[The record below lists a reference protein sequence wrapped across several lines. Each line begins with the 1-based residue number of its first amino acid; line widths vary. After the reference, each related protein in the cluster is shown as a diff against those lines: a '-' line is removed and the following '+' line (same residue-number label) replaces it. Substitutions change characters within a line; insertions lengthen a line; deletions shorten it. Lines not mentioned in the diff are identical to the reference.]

1 VTGLVK
7 RLTKIAAAALAP
19 FAFAGAA
26 MAAQPTPWQLGF
38 QPAATEVMEDI
49 TWFTDFTL
57 VIVTIITLF
66 VLALLVWCIM
76 RFNSKANP
84 TPSRTSHNTLI
95 EVVWTLVPILVLV
108 MIAIPSFRLLYKQVE
123 IPAYDMTIK
132 VTGYQW
138 YWGYEYTDEA
148 LADISFESI
157 MLREDA
163 ERAERAAA
171 FNRPIEEYPRL
182 LAVDNEVI
190 VPVGKTVR
198 LQITA
203 ADVMHSFAMPAFGVK
218 MDAIPG
224 RLNETWFNAKQ
235 TGIFYGQCSELC
247 GKDHAFMPIAIRVV
261 EEAQFQ
267 AWAEA
272 AKDDVEEAT
281 RQLMASIAKPAGT
294 AAAPAA
300 GSLDVAAR

>member
-1 VTGLVK
+1 MTGLVK

-57 VIVTIITLF
+57 VIITVITLF
-66 VLALLVWCIM
+66 VLALLVWCIV

-148 LADISFESI
+148 LSDISFESI

>member
-1 VTGLVK
+1 MVK

-19 FAFAGAA
+19 LAFAGAA
-26 MAAQPTPWQLGF
+26 SAAQPMPWQLGF

-84 TPSRTSHNTLI
+84 TPSRTSHNTFI

-108 MIAIPSFRLLYKQVE
+108 MISIPSFRLLYKQIE
-123 IPAYDMTIK
+123 IPEYDMTIK

-148 LADISFESI
+148 MSDISFESI
-157 MLREDA
+157 MLREES

-261 EEAQFQ
+261 EEEQFQ

-272 AKDDVEEAT
+272 AKSDVEEAT
-281 RQLMASIAKPAGT
+281 RQLMATIAKPAGT

>member
-1 VTGLVK
+1 LVK
-7 RLTKIAAAALAP
+7 RLTKFAAVALAP
-19 FAFAGAA
+19 LAFAGAA
-26 MAAQPTPWQLGF
+26 VAAQPMPWQLGF

-84 TPSRTSHNTLI
+84 TPSRTSHNTMI

-108 MIAIPSFRLLYKQVE
+108 MISIPSFRLLYKQVE
-123 IPAYDMTIK
+123 IPEYDMTIK

-138 YWGYEYTDEA
+138 YWGYEYTDES
-148 LADISFESI
+148 LSGISFESI
-157 MLREDA
+157 MLREES
-163 ERAERAAA
+163 ERAERAAEYG
-171 FNRPIEEYPRL
+171 RPIEEYPRL

-218 MDAIPG
+218 MDAVPG

-261 EEAQFQ
+261 EEEQFQ

-272 AKDDVEEAT
+272 AKDSVEDAT
-281 RQLMASIAKPAGT
+281 RQLMATIEKPAGT

>member
-1 VTGLVK
+1 MTGLVK

-19 FAFAGAA
+19 LAFAGAA
-26 MAAQPTPWQLGF
+26 SAAQPMPWQLGF

-84 TPSRTSHNTLI
+84 TPSRTSHNTFI

-108 MIAIPSFRLLYKQVE
+108 MISIPSFRLLYKQIE
-123 IPAYDMTIK
+123 IPEYDMTIK

-148 LADISFESI
+148 MSDISFESI
-157 MLREDA
+157 MLREES

-261 EEAQFQ
+261 EEEQFQ

-272 AKDDVEEAT
+272 AKSDVEEAT
-281 RQLMASIAKPAGT
+281 RQLMATIAKPAGT

>member
-1 VTGLVK
+1 
-7 RLTKIAAAALAP
+7 
-19 FAFAGAA
+19 
-26 MAAQPTPWQLGF
+26 MPWQLGF

-84 TPSRTSHNTLI
+84 TPSRTSHNTMI

-108 MIAIPSFRLLYKQVE
+108 MISIPSFRLLYKQVE
-123 IPAYDMTIK
+123 IPEYDMTIK

-138 YWGYEYTDEA
+138 YWGYEYTDES
-148 LADISFESI
+148 LSGISFESI
-157 MLREDA
+157 MLREES
-163 ERAERAAA
+163 ERAERAAEYG
-171 FNRPIEEYPRL
+171 RPIEEYPRL

-218 MDAIPG
+218 MDAVPG

-261 EEAQFQ
+261 EEEQFQ

-272 AKDDVEEAT
+272 AKDSVEDAT
-281 RQLMASIAKPAGT
+281 RQLMATIEKPAGT

>member
-1 VTGLVK
+1 MVK

-19 FAFAGAA
+19 LAFAGAA
-26 MAAQPTPWQLGF
+26 SAAQPMPWQLGY

-66 VLALLVWCIM
+66 VLGLLVWCIM

-84 TPSRTSHNTLI
+84 TPSRTSHNTFI

-108 MIAIPSFRLLYKQVE
+108 MISIPSFRLLYKQIE
-123 IPAYDMTIK
+123 IPEYDMTIK

-148 LADISFESI
+148 MSDISFESI
-157 MLREDA
+157 MLREES

-261 EEAQFQ
+261 EEEQFQ

-272 AKDDVEEAT
+272 AKSDVEEAT
-281 RQLMASIAKPAGT
+281 RQLMATIAKPAGT